1 MDKKIENYLLDQLDS
16 KGALLAALIDPLDY
30 GTIDDAIKSGVVSA
44 NSGAD
49 YILVG
54 GSTGVQ
60 GEMLDE
66 VCKQIKEEIS
76 IPLILFPGNVTTIS
90 KYADAVYFMSML
102 NSRNP
107 YWITG
112 AQTLASP
119 VVKQIGI
126 EALALGYMVVEPGGT
141 VGWVGDAN
149 LIPRSKPAL
158 AAAMAAASQLMG
170 SHFVLTDSGSAPAN
184 GPLPVEMA
192 AAVAKTISI
201 PYILGGGVRTVDQ
214 ATHLIRA
221 GVDIIQV
228 GTALENNSEVNKTVQ
243 ELAKAIHDA
252 GASRGK
258 KTFDL

>member
-1 MDKKIENYLLDQLDS
+1 MERKIENYLLDELDS

-30 GTIDDAIKSGVVSA
+30 QSIEDAIKSGVASA

-66 VCKQIKEEIS
+66 VCKQMKEKIS
-76 IPLILFPGNVTTIS
+76 IPLILFPGNVTTLS
-90 KYADAVYFMSML
+90 KHADAVYFMSML

-112 AQTLASP
+112 AQTLAAP
-119 VVKQIGI
+119 VVNQMGI

-149 LIPRSKPAL
+149 LIPRSKPGL
-158 AAAMAAASQLMG
+158 AAAMAGASQLMG

-184 GPLPVEMA
+184 GPLPVQMA
-192 AAVAKTISI
+192 AAVAKSVSI
-201 PYILGGGVRTVDQ
+201 PYILGGGVRTTEQ
-214 ATHLIRA
+214 ASALVKA

-228 GTALENNSEVNKTVQ
+228 GTALENNSDVNKTVQ
-243 ELAKAIHDA
+243 QLAKSIHDA